1 MALVNVLSLS
11 RALTLILCHF
21 SPVHIYVYRDESG
34 EMVAFKKYTGIV
46 GHLN

>member
-21 SPVHIYVYRDESG
+21 SPVRIYMYIEMKAESWLLLKNTR
-34 EMVAFKKYTGIV
+34 ESWAI
-46 GHLN
+46 